1 MARVILGIVVGFIVW
16 SVLWVGSDAIFSAI
30 SPDWYGSN
38 LNELAA
44 AMEKKTTG
52 YRADSTLLIIGLL
65 RSVIF
70 SLISGFVA
78 ASIAGENA
86 KSTLGLGV
94 LLLLFGAVVQI
105 VYWNY
110 VPIWYNIPFLLLL
123 VPMTVLG
130 GKLKKS

>member
-30 SPDWYGSN
+30 SPDWYGRN

-44 AMEKKTTG
+44 AMENKTTG

-110 VPIWYNIPFLLLL
+110 VPLWYNIPFLLLL